1 MACYM
6 DLELPP
12 RHASFRDSVR
22 ELAQAVAL
30 PLAAEVDRDHRF
42 PEEAVRAAAE
52 AGLLGILIPR
62 EFGGAG
68 LDALAFTLCIDELA
82 QACASTSVIVD
93 VHTSVGSEPIL
104 LFGTQDQKRKWLPRL
119 SAGGLLWGFALPEAA
134 ARADAASLKTSARRN
149 GDGYILNGTK
159 VFITNIGRAGLY
171 IVFARTG
178 PGERASGVSAFI
190 VPADTPGVRVGQ
202 IFKKMGLNGSPTGG
216 LVVEGVVVP
225 AAHRLGAVGQGFT
238 VAMRALD
245 SGRIGISGQALGIG
259 RAAVNE
265 ATSLLKGRAKRVL
278 GSPHPAGSLP
288 ELADLPT
295 WWGGQ
300 GDDFMLADM
309 ATRLESAQ
317 LLAYH
322 AAWLCS
328 AGRPFTRQ
336 ASMAKLHCT
345 DTAKQL
351 ALDAVQLAGDEGIGG
366 GSPLERH
373 VRDAKALQIYEGSNQ
388 VQRIV
393 IARQ

>member
-12 RHASFRDSVR
+12 QHAGFRDSVR
-22 ELAQAVAL
+22 EIAQAVAL

-42 PEEAVRAAAE
+42 PEEAVSAAAE

-68 LDALAFTLCIDELA
+68 LDALAFALCIDELA

-119 SAGGLLWGFALPEAA
+119 ASGELLGAFALTEPAA
-134 ARADAASLKTSARRN
+134 GSDAASLKTSARRN

-202 IFKKMGLNGSPTGG
+202 IFKKMGLNGSPTGE
-216 LVVEGVVVP
+216 LVLEDVSVP
-225 AAHRLGAVGQGFT
+225 VANRLGAEGQGFA

-245 SGRIGISGQALGIG
+245 SGRIGISGQALGIAQ
-259 RAAVNE
+259 AAVDE
-265 ATSLLKGRAKRVL
+265 SIALLKGSER
-278 GSPHPAGSLP
+278 
-288 ELADLPT
+288 E
-295 WWGGQ
+295 Q
-300 GDDFMLADM
+300 GDEFSLADM
-309 ATRLESAQ
+309 ATRLASAR
-317 LLAYH
+317 LLAYR

-328 AGRPFTRQ
+328 RGRPFTRE
-336 ASMAKLHCT
+336 ASMAKLHST
-345 DTAKQL
+345 DTAMQI
-351 ALDAVQLAGDEGIGG
+351 ALDAVQIAGEEGVVS
-366 GSPLERH
+366 GSPFERH

-393 IARQ
+393 IAREVMQL